1 MQTQGVVA
9 LLVITALLASL
20 WWLLTGG
27 AQSSWLVGVPVVLLA
42 SWSLYRLRPASADP
56 FSVPGFIRF
65 IPMFLR
71 ESLRGGIDVARRT
84 LAPSLRIHPGFI
96 IYPTRLERDAARVFF
111 INCVS
116 LLPGT
121 LAADFNEDQLTI
133 HLLDDGINPVDE
145 LRRLE
150 DAVSRIYPQPN
161 PHPN

>member
-1 MQTQGVVA
+1 MQTQGVVV

-27 AQSSWLVGVPVVLLA
+27 ALSSWLVGVPVVVLA
-42 SWSLYRLRPASADP
+42 SWSLYRLRPDSADP
-56 FSVPGFIRF
+56 FSVLGLVRF
-65 IPMFLR
+65 IPIFIL

-84 LAPSLRIHPGFI
+84 LAPSLRIQPGFI
-96 IYPTRLERDAARVFF
+96 MYPTRLERDAARVFF

-133 HLLDDGINPVDE
+133 HLLDHRIDPGDE

-150 DAVSRIYPQPN
+150 DAVSRIYPYSN
-161 PHPN
+161 

>member
-1 MQTQGVVA
+1 MQTQGVVV
-9 LLVITALLASL
+9 LLAITALLASL

-27 AQSSWLVGVPVVLLA
+27 ALSSWLIGVPVVLLA

-56 FSVPGFIRF
+56 FSVLGLIRF
-65 IPMFLR
+65 IPVFLS
-71 ESLRGGIDVARRT
+71 ESLRGGIDVASRT
-84 LAPSLRIHPGFI
+84 LAPSLRVHPGFI
-96 IYPTRLERDAARVFF
+96 IFPTRLERDAARVFF

-121 LAADFNEDQLTI
+121 LAADFNDDHLTI
-133 HLLDDGINPVDE
+133 HLLDDGINPEDD

>member
-1 MQTQGVVA
+1 MQTQGSVV
-9 LLVITALLASL
+9 LLVITALMACL

-27 AQSSWLVGVPVVLLA
+27 ALSSWLVGVPVVVLA
-42 SWSLYRLRPASADP
+42 SWTLYRLRPDSADP
-56 FSVPGFIRF
+56 FSVIGLIRF
-65 IPMFLR
+65 IPFFLL

-96 IYPTRLERDAARVFF
+96 IFPTRLERDAARVFF

-121 LAADFNEDQLTI
+121 LAADFNEDQLNI
-133 HLLDDGINPVDE
+133 HLLDNGINPEDE